1 MAGDVQLSLFG
12 MVRELGMGRKK
23 IAGCLG
29 VMLFLAVLTGS
40 GFAEEQKK
48 INLNAATVEELS
60 QVPGL
65 NMDLAKKIV
74 QLREEN
80 GEFIDM
86 EELLSVPGIDSKLL
100 RQLKKHLFIED
111 VEDCD
116 C

>member
-1 MAGDVQLSLFG
+1 
-12 MVRELGMGRKK
+12 MGRAT

-29 VMLFLAVLTGS
+29 VMLFLSVLAGG
-40 GFAEEQKK
+40 GFAEDENK
-48 INLNAATVEELS
+48 INLNAVDAKELS
-60 QVPGL
+60 QIPGL
-65 NMDLAKKIV
+65 NMDLAQKIV

-86 EELLSVPGIDSKLL
+86 EELLSVPGIDNKLL
-100 RQLKKHLFIED
+100 RQLKKHLFIEP

>member
-1 MAGDVQLSLFG
+1 M
-12 MVRELGMGRKK
+12 RKK
-23 IAGCLG
+23 MIASCLG
-29 VMLFLAVLTGS
+29 VMLFLSILVSG
-40 GFAEEQKK
+40 GFAEDQDKV
-48 INLNAATVEELS
+48 NLNAVSVEELS

-74 QLREEN
+74 NLREEN

-86 EELLSVPGIDSKLL
+86 EELLSVPGIDNKLL
-100 RQLKKHLFIED
+100 RQLKKHLFIEP

>member
-1 MAGDVQLSLFG
+1 
-12 MVRELGMGRKK
+12 MGKK
-23 IAGCLG
+23 TIASCLG
-29 VMLFLAVLTGS
+29 LFLFLTVFVSG
-40 GFAEEQKK
+40 GFAEDQEK
-48 INLNAATVEELS
+48 INLNAVSAEELS

-74 QLREEN
+74 DLREEN

-86 EELLSVPGIDSKLL
+86 EELLSVPGIDNKLL
-100 RQLKKHLFIED
+100 RQLKKHLFIEP

>member
-1 MAGDVQLSLFG
+1 
-12 MVRELGMGRKK
+12 MGKKK

-29 VMLFLAVLTGS
+29 MLLFLSVLAGG
-40 GFAEEQKK
+40 GFAEDQEKP
-48 INLNAATVEELS
+48 NLNAMSVEELS
-60 QVPGL
+60 QIPGL

-74 QLREEN
+74 KLREDN

-86 EELLSVPGIDSKLL
+86 EELLSVPGIDNKLL
-100 RQLKKHLFIED
+100 RQLKKHLFIEP